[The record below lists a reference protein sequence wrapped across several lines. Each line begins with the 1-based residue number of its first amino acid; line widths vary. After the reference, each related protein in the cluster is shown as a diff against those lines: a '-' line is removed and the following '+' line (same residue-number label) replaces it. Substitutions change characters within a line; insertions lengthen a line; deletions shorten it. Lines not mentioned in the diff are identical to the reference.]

1 MTRSLSLAPA
11 FATPAFA
18 ASALAA
24 LALTSATDVAR
35 ADAPYSVEILQEGLE
50 RPWAMA
56 FLPGTGDL
64 LITGR
69 TGNLW
74 HWQEGEGLAS
84 ISGLPQV
91 DSSGQGGLLDVA
103 IDPDF
108 TDNARIWLAWVA
120 RVEGGSTTHLG
131 HATLDLEAVQLD
143 DLETVFAA
151 GPGMDSAGH
160 FGARIVFADGHVF
173 MGLGDRNQKDFGPE
187 HVAQRLDS
195 ENGAVIRLTLDGEI
209 PEDNPF
215 VGTEGAAPAIWSYGH
230 RNIQAMAV
238 HPETGAVWLA
248 EHGEAGGDEVNI
260 VQRGGNYGWP
270 LASFGVT
277 YRGGQEF
284 APPHQD
290 GDGFVAPVYHWPAGR
305 TDHFPPSGMAFYQG
319 DAFADWQ
326 GHMLIGNLFH
336 QYLGLFQ
343 LDGEQV
349 SSPARLLEGRGWRI
363 RDVEI
368 GAHDGLIY
376 VLQDGDNAVLARLSP
391 AE

>member
-1 MTRSLSLAPA
+1 MPQPR
-11 FATPAFA
+11 A
-18 ASALAA
+18 AVSLAA
-24 LALTSATDVAR
+24 LTAAAIGTAAAAERPYQVDVLA
-35 ADAPYSVEILQEGLE
+35 EGLQ

-56 FLPGTGDL
+56 FLPGTEEL

-69 TGNLW
+69 AGHLW
-74 HWQEGEGLAS
+74 HWREGNEPTSL
-84 ISGLPQV
+84 SGLPEV
-91 DSSGQGGLLDVA
+91 DSTGQGGLLDVA
-103 IDPDF
+103 IDPSFDE
-108 TDNARIWLAWVA
+108 NARIWLSWVG

-131 HATLDLEAVQLD
+131 HARLDLEAGEIT
-143 DLETVFAA
+143 DLQTVFAA
-151 GPGMDSAGH
+151 GPGMQSSGH

-173 MGLGDRNQKDFGPE
+173 MGLGDRNQKDFGPQ
-187 HVAQRLDS
+187 HIAQRLDS
-195 ENGAVIRLTLDGEI
+195 ENGAVIRLTLEGEI
-209 PEDNPF
+209 PQDNPF
-215 VGTEGAAPAIWSYGH
+215 VGTEGAAPAVWSYGH

-260 VQRGGNYGWP
+260 VQRGGNFGWP

-277 YRGGQEF
+277 YRGAQEF
-284 APPHQD
+284 APPHQE
-290 GDGFVAPVYHWPAGR
+290 GDGFIAPVYHWPAGR

-343 LDGEQV
+343 VDGEQV
-349 SSPARLLEGRGWRI
+349 SSPMRLLEGRGWRI
-363 RDVEI
+363 RDVAV

-376 VLQDGDNAVLARLSP
+376 VLQDGDDAVLARLSP
-391 AE
+391 AEPEE